1 MWGIGRAF
9 CANNSLALRWLHLLF
24 HHGIIVNYS
33 QCKLDYFLLKW
44 QYLFGPTIEKQ
55 TRQIRA
61 ATSLLLHNFYAL
73 RFVTLFLFVLCV
85 PFRFWVYSA
94 VLFFKGWLSLF
105 DSLSQLRLRSQRPS
119 QALQPLRTTVWAPFL
134 GNTVWKWFSPLVVL
148 VVCFAWPSL
157 PTFRR
162 FPHFPTLP
170 IAMCSPHVTSLF
182 NGGPLASTDSQLS
195 KKILIDRV
203 QTFYNF
209 PKLTYSK
216 PHMQTKNLIS
226 YLHSSWLILKYL
238 GISYLY
244 QPIIRPRKRT

>member
-33 QCKLDYFLLKW
+33 QCKLDYFCLNGSIYLGQQSKNKPDRSAQLQVFFCTTFTLCALLRC
-44 QYLFGPTIEKQ
+44 F
-55 TRQIRA
+55 
-61 ATSLLLHNFYAL
+61 
-73 RFVTLFLFVLCV
+73 FLFSV

-195 KKILIDRV
+195 QKILIDRV

-209 PKLTYSK
+209 PKLTFSK
-216 PHMQTKNLIS
+216 PHMQTKNLIT
-226 YLHSSWLILKYL
+226 YLHSLWLILKYL

-244 QPIIRPRKRT
+244 PPIIRPRKRT